1 MIQAQL
7 VSQSH
12 RQIQEIVLSTGVS
25 EARVDGLLVEKQETI
40 QSLIER
46 LPVSTGTTP
55 VSQPP
60 RPLTLPGSP
69 SELAQI
75 RRGQKRSPEA
85 DALPSRT
92 ANPMGK
98 WTGHK
103 VVTASS
109 VAKEMCKEHPQVIIS
124 YQSMNEQFMK
134 KLRKYLNDN
143 GVETVDGQLSSLRC
157 RVLNQPNA

>member
-25 EARVDGLLVEKQETI
+25 EAQVDGLLVNKQETL

-69 SELAQI
+69 SEVAQL

-98 WTGHK
+98 RRDAGHK

-124 YQSMNEQFMK
+124 YQSINEHFMK
-134 KLRKYLNDN
+134 KLRKFLNDN
-143 GVETVDGQLSSLRC
+143 GVATVDG
-157 RVLNQPNA
+157 

>member
-12 RQIQEIVLSTGVS
+12 RQIQEIVRSSRGVS
-25 EARVDGLLVEKQETI
+25 EAQVDGLLEKQETV

-46 LPVSTGTTP
+46 LPVSTGTIP
-55 VSQPP
+55 VAQPP

-69 SELAQI
+69 SEVAQL

-92 ANPMGK
+92 ANPVGK

-124 YQSMNEQFMK
+124 YQSMNEHFMK

-143 GVETVDGQLSSLRC
+143 GVATVDG
-157 RVLNQPNA
+157 